1 MQFIGNPADHN
12 FVARIKCRLHR
23 SSNYLSWEKK
33 VKINDDINRSDK
45 SNCFKRVHYKSDC
58 LFKNRG
64 NLRVIFILIHTNY
77 YSKYNIATD
86 MEKLSLL
93 MITKNSG
100 ELLEK
105 SLRSVQGLVD
115 EMIIIDSNSSDRTVE
130 IGKKF

>member
-1 MQFIGNPADHN
+1 
-12 FVARIKCRLHR
+12 
-23 SSNYLSWEKK
+23 
-33 VKINDDINRSDK
+33 
-45 SNCFKRVHYKSDC
+45 
-58 LFKNRG
+58 
-64 NLRVIFILIHTNY
+64 
-77 YSKYNIATD
+77 

-130 IGKKF
+130 IGKKFKAKIFQYNTVDLGKKRAYGLRKVSNDWVLVLDADEMISKKLKNEIVKFFNG